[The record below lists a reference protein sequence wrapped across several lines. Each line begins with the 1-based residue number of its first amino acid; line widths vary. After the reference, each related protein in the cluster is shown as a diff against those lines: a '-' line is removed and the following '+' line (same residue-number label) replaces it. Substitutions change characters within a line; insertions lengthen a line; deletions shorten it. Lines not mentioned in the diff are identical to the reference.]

1 MLVHSRA
8 AQRFGAVQTSRWVA
22 GRRALACGLPRPQL
36 RRGMATAN
44 NKLAAVTLER
54 VDEATAAWSERWKQ
68 LVEWEQAADTAAS
81 QSRIAHWSRKRLRA
95 EGHMMVRSRLP
106 LLIELLQRFAD
117 RPATLM

>member
-1 MLVHSRA
+1 
-8 AQRFGAVQTSRWVA
+8 
-22 GRRALACGLPRPQL
+22 
-36 RRGMATAN
+36 MATAN